1 MYIQHLHTAHAPL
14 YTPLYTPL
22 NTPYTPRYTRPT
34 YPPPHGTTR
43 HHTVYT
49 VGPTKPHG
57 AASNIKAEMD
67 GLVSGIKGL
76 WGKVIGDN
84 TEQGD
89 ALHTMQRYPH
99 RASTFRGR
107 LLMSLHWDRNER
119 ELEPE
124 TFHIKREVKIYPLY
138 TCFIHPLY
146 TLYTPFIHL
155 HYRIYT
161 YVHPLYTCIYTPYIH
176 LSHL

>member
-1 MYIQHLHTAHAPL
+1 
-14 YTPLYTPL
+14 
-22 NTPYTPRYTRPT
+22 
-34 YPPPHGTTR
+34 
-43 HHTVYT
+43 
-49 VGPTKPHG
+49 
-57 AASNIKAEMD
+57 MD

-138 TCFIHPLY
+138 TCFIHPVY
-146 TLYTPFIHL
+146 TLYTPPLPYLHLCTPVIHMYI
-155 HYRIYT
+155 HPIYT
-161 YVHPLYTCIYTPYIH
+161 SITPLKTPLNTLYTPPPKYALTTPHHTTI
-176 LSHL
+176 